1 VTAPDRRPD
10 AVVVGSGPNGLAAAI
25 TLARAGLSVVVYEAN
40 ATVGG
45 GMRSAELTLPG
56 FVHDVCSTI
65 QGTSV
70 ASPFFQA
77 LDLDA
82 RGAELVHPAA
92 PLAHPLDDGRV
103 ALLERSVAATAAGL
117 GEDGRAYR
125 RLLGPLVREAD
136 RIVSLVLGPLLRV
149 PAHPLAAVRFGLP
162 ALRSSVGL
170 ARSRFRDEPARA
182 LLGGLCAHSMVA
194 LDRPTTAAFGLVLA
208 ITAHA
213 YGWPLVRGG
222 TQRLADALGAE
233 LRSLG
238 GTIVCDRRITSL
250 EELPPARAILF
261 DTTPR
266 ALVEIAG
273 DRLGGRY
280 RRRLAGFRYGPGAF
294 KVDWALDAPI
304 PWRTAEIARA
314 GTVHLGGTMEEIA
327 AAEDEVARGRHPD
340 KPFVLLVQ
348 GSLFDDSRAPQGRH
362 TGWAYCH
369 VPNGSTV
376 DMTARIEA
384 QVERFAPGF
393 GDRILARAT
402 SSPVELEAYNPNYV
416 GGDINGGLQD
426 LRQLITRPV
435 ARRDPYSTPARGLYL
450 CSSSTPP
457 GGGVHGMSGVFA
469 ARSALRREFGLHA

>member
-1 VTAPDRRPD
+1 VTSPDRSSD

-25 TLARAGLSVVVYEAN
+25 TLARAGISVVVYEAS

-70 ASPFFQA
+70 ASPFFQG
-77 LDLDA
+77 LDLSS
-82 RGAELVHPAA
+82 RGVQLVHPDA

-103 ALLERSVAATAAGL
+103 ALLERSVSATAAGL
-117 GEDGRAYR
+117 GHDLRAYQQ
-125 RLLGPLVREAD
+125 LLGPLVREAD
-136 RIVSLVLGPLLRV
+136 RIVPLVLGPMLRM

-170 ARSRFRDEPARA
+170 TRSRFRDAPARA
-182 LLGGLCAHSMVA
+182 LLTGLSAHSMVD
-194 LDRPTTAAFGLVLA
+194 LRQPTTASFGLVLA

-213 YGWPLVRGG
+213 YGWPLVQGG
-222 TQRLADALGAE
+222 TQRLADALAAE

-238 GTIVCDRRITSL
+238 GTIVTDRRIASL
-250 EELPPARAILF
+250 DELPPARAVLF

-266 ALVEIAG
+266 ALVSIAG
-273 DRLGGRY
+273 DRLRGRY

-294 KVDWALDAPI
+294 KVDWALDGPI
-304 PWRTAEIARA
+304 PWRAPEIARA
-314 GTVHLGGTMEEIA
+314 GTVHVGGTAEEIV
-327 AAEDEVARGRHPD
+327 AAEDQVAHGRHAD
-340 KPFVLLVQ
+340 HPFVLLVQ
-348 GSLFDDSRAPQGRH
+348 GSLFDRTRAPEGRH

-369 VPNGSTV
+369 VPNGSSV
-376 DMTARIEA
+376 DMTDRIEA

-393 GDRILARAT
+393 RDRILARAT
-402 SSPVELEAYNPNYV
+402 SGPADLEAYDPNYV
-416 GGDINGGLQD
+416 GGDINGGIQD
-426 LRQLITRPV
+426 LRQLVTRPV
-435 ARRDPYSTPARGLYL
+435 ARLDPYSTPAHGVYL

-469 ARSALRREFGLHA
+469 ARSALRREFGVRS